1 MANANARDS
10 AGEPGETNPPA
21 VVDAAR
27 RRGGD
32 ALRALREA
40 LAAARRD
47 GVVGNPATLAA
58 RPLGRVNVSVRKPN
72 SEADAGLVTRENR
85 AFPSSDPDALDDAAA
100 SESES
105 TSRSETETRAFFFE
119 DDARDLDGVGDVDG
133 PSPRFRMGGEPREPP
148 VRSPSPGDRPFREG
162 EGLKA

>member
-1 MANANARDS
+1 MANASARDS

-21 VVDAAR
+21 VEILAAR

-32 ALRALREA
+32 ALRALSEA

-58 RPLGRVNVSVRKPN
+58 RPLGRVNDSVRNPN
-72 SEADAGLVTRENR
+72 SEPDAGLVTREPR
-85 AFPSSDPDALDDAAA
+85 AFPSSSDHSALDDASW

-105 TSRSETETRAFFFE
+105 TS
-119 DDARDLDGVGDVDG
+119 
-133 PSPRFRMGGEPREPP
+133 
-148 VRSPSPGDRPFREG
+148 
-162 EGLKA
+162 